1 MKDEDGGGA
10 RTDLE
15 NLRLSFLFIFIIYI
29 GQGIYPVYK
38 RRKKKDICSVI
49 SYISVHMYQAW
60 VVMFQKCP
68 EKKKTPSLRP
78 TQAPWPFA

>member
-15 NLRLSFLFIFIIYI
+15 NLRLSFFFIFIISI

-38 RRKKKDICSVI
+38 RRKKKDICSDV
-49 SYISVHMYQAW
+49 S
-60 VVMFQKCP
+60 
-68 EKKKTPSLRP
+68 
-78 TQAPWPFA
+78 